1 MYLTD
6 VENQGKKVKVLLEVP
21 VGVWAEV
28 KGIATIRS
36 RGARKLAV
44 EILEWAIKHGYRTLS
59 DKEREKGEEGIQK
72 LRYDMRTEKK

>member
-1 MYLTD
+1 MTD

-28 KGIATIRS
+28 KGIATIRG

-44 EILEWAIKHGYRTLS
+44 EILDWAIKHGYRTLS
-59 DKEREKGEEGIQK
+59 EREKGSEKGIQK
-72 LRYDMRTEKK
+72 LRYDMRTEVKK